1 MTAAEPSLSIVIPA
15 LNEEASIGGLL
26 EHLRQLGA
34 EEIIVADG
42 ASSDRTADVASRLA
56 RVVQCPANRGAQMN
70 AGARLAAGEVLLF
83 LHADVRIG
91 PGVLPA
97 IRAHMQDPATVGGNL
112 DIRYE
117 GGDTAARIF
126 TAINRW
132 RRWFGVFYGDS
143 GIFCRRSV
151 FEALG
156 GFPPYPVLEDYAFA
170 RRLRRAGQL
179 ALLDEPI
186 FVSDRRWR
194 RSSILGVL
202 WSWFWIQALYLLG
215 VSPQRLAKMYRNVR

>member
-1 MTAAEPSLSIVIPA
+1 MTAADPSISIIIPA

-26 EHLRQLGA
+26 EHLSELGA
-34 EEIIVADG
+34 EEIVVADG
-42 ASSDRTADVASRLA
+42 ASSDQTAAVASRFA
-56 RVVQCPANRGAQMN
+56 RVVRCPANRGAQMN
-70 AGARLAAGEVLLF
+70 AGARQAAGDVLLF

-91 PGVLPA
+91 PGALPA
-97 IRAHMQDPATVGGNL
+97 IRARMSDAATAGGNL

-117 GGDTAARIF
+117 GDDLAARVF

-170 RRLRRAGQL
+170 RRLRKAGRL

-186 FVSDRRWR
+186 HVSDRRWR

-215 VSPQRLAKMYRNVR
+215 VSPHRLAKIYRNVR